1 MRLQKKNMVF
11 KNAMEAYRS
20 GRAGVT
26 RLLGVLANNSDKT
39 STPSDQGF
47 DVAQTIALCKRSLIA
62 VAVFSGVANLL
73 MLTPAFF
80 MLNVYDKAM
89 SSNSQST
96 LWMLSI
102 LAFFLFIVMAC
113 MEVLRSRVLVVVSS
127 RIDKALGP
135 TIYRATMQSELRSGT
150 SSANGQVLS
159 DITQLRQFLTGPAVF
174 AVFDAPWLPIYLAIL
189 FMFHP
194 MFGWMGTGAAV
205 VFFILALINQRA
217 SAPRLTEANRLAQ
230 ANLANSTRALRNL
243 EAVFAMGMQHELQRK
258 WRLRQDE
265 VLEAQEGA
273 SNIAATFSGIIKTL
287 RIAVQSMAIAAGAYL
302 ALEQEISPGM
312 IIAGSILIGR
322 ALQPVELAVGA
333 WSSFIASREQFKRI
347 SELLRTTPKPQK
359 RMQLP
364 PMDGKVVVAGAT
376 VVPPGARQP
385 AVRGITLECLPGT
398 ATLVMGAS
406 GAGKSTF
413 VRALLGLWPVIAG
426 DIRIDGAAPADYD
439 PDEFGSQVG
448 YLPQDIELLDGTVS
462 DNIARFKAFEPAD
475 VVLAAK
481 DAGLHEFILS
491 LPSAYDTVLG
501 DGGVRLSPGQSQRVA
516 LARAIY
522 NRPKLLVLDEPN
534 SNLDQAGEA
543 ALSGAIETLKGR
555 GSTIVIISHRTGLL
569 ELSDHLVVMNNGV
582 IADQGIPEEVL
593 VRLQKARA
601 HTIAKTTEKAG
612 NASIGTVPVTIPK
625 R

>member
-1 MRLQKKNMVF
+1 MTF
-11 KNAMEAYRS
+11 KNVIKAC
-20 GRAGVT
+20 RAAKAEVN
-26 RLLGVLANNSDKT
+26 RLLGVLYA
-39 STPSDQGF
+39 TPVEASGAPDQGF
-47 DVAQTIALCKRSLIA
+47 DVSQTIALCKRSLIA

-89 SSNSQST
+89 GSNSQST

-102 LAFFLFIVMAC
+102 LAFFLFIVMGC
-113 MEVLRSRVLVVVSS
+113 MEVLRSRVLVFVSS
-127 RIDKALGP
+127 RIDKALSP
-135 TIYRATMQSELRSGT
+135 TIYRATMQSELRSGA
-150 SSANGQVLS
+150 SSANGQALT

-194 MFGWMGTGAAV
+194 VFGWMGTVSAV
-205 VFFILALINQRA
+205 VFFLLALINQRTA
-217 SAPRLTEANRLAQ
+217 APKLIEANRLAQ
-230 ANLANSTRALRNL
+230 ANLASSSRALRNL
-243 EAVFAMGMQHELQRK
+243 EAVFAMGMQHELRRK

-265 VLEAQEGA
+265 VLEAQESA

-287 RIAVQSMAIAAGAYL
+287 RIAVQSLAIATGAYL

-322 ALQPVELAVGA
+322 ALQPVELAVSA
-333 WSSFIASREQFKRI
+333 WSSFIASREQFQRI
-347 SELLRTTPKPQK
+347 SELLRTTPKPQT

-364 PMDGKVVVAGAT
+364 PMDGRVVVAGAT
-376 VVPPGARQP
+376 IVPPGARQP
-385 AVRGITLECLPGT
+385 TVRGITLNCLPET
-398 ATLVMGAS
+398 VTLIMGAS

-426 DIRIDGAAPADYD
+426 EIRIDGAAPADYD

-462 DNIARFKAFEPAD
+462 DNIARFKEFEPAD

-522 NRPKLLVLDEPN
+522 KRPKLLVLDEPN
-534 SNLDQAGEA
+534 SNLDQAGEG
-543 ALSGAIETLKGR
+543 ALSSAIETLKKK
-555 GSTIVIISHRTGLL
+555 GSTILIISHRTGLL

-582 IADQGIPEEVL
+582 IADQGVPEEVL
-593 VRLQKARA
+593 VRLQKARGHA
-601 HTIAKTTEKAG
+601 IAKKTVKPG
-612 NASIGTVPVTIPK
+612 NASSGTVPVTIPK

>member
-1 MRLQKKNMVF
+1 MTLNNVIKACR
-11 KNAMEAYRS
+11 EAKT
-20 GRAGVT
+20 GLT
-26 RLLGVLANNSDKT
+26 RLVGVLKDKSVVT
-39 STPSDQGF
+39 SEAPDQGF
-47 DVAQTIALCKRSLIA
+47 DVAQTIALCKRSLVA

-89 SSNSQST
+89 ASNSQST

-102 LAFFLFIVMAC
+102 LALFLFIVMAS
-113 MEVLRSRVLVVVSS
+113 MEVLRSKVLVAVSS
-127 RIDKALGP
+127 RIDKALSP
-135 TIYRATMQSELRSGT
+135 TIYQATMQRELKSGV
-150 SSANGQVLS
+150 SSANAQALS

-174 AVFDAPWLPIYLAIL
+174 AVFDAPWLPIYLAVL

-194 MFGWMGTGAAV
+194 LFGWMGTAASV
-205 VFFILALINQRA
+205 VFFCLALVNQRA
-217 SAPRLTEANRLAQ
+217 AAPRLAEANRLAQ
-230 ANLANSTRALRNL
+230 ANLANSSRALRNL
-243 EAVFAMGMQHELQRK
+243 EAVFAMGMQQELQRK
-258 WRLRQDE
+258 WRLRQDA
-265 VLEAQEGA
+265 VLQAQESA
-273 SNIAATFSGIIKTL
+273 SHIAATFSGIIKTL
-287 RIAVQSMAIAAGAYL
+287 RIAVQSLAIAAGAYL

-333 WSSFIASREQFKRI
+333 WSSFISSTEQFQRI
-347 SELLRTTPKPQK
+347 SELLRATPKPQK
-359 RMQLP
+359 RMRLP
-364 PMDGKVVVAGAT
+364 AMDGKVVVSGAT

-385 AVRGITLECLPGT
+385 TLRGITLNCLPGT
-398 ATLVMGAS
+398 VTLIMGAS

-426 DIRIDGAAPADYD
+426 EIRIDGAAPADYD

-462 DNIARFKAFEPAD
+462 DNIARFTAFDPAD

-491 LPSAYDTVLG
+491 LPSAYDTLLG

-522 NRPKLLVLDEPN
+522 KRPKLVVLDEPN
-534 SNLDQAGEA
+534 SNLDQAGEG
-543 ALSGAIETLKGR
+543 ALSSAIETLKGI

-582 IADQGIPEEVL
+582 IADQGVPEEVL
-593 VRLQKARA
+593 VRLQKARGG
-601 HTIAKTTEKAG
+601 TLAKTTEKPG
-612 NASIGTVPVTIPK
+612 NASTATVPVTIPK

>member
-1 MRLQKKNMVF
+1 MRRQKKNMVF

-26 RLLGVLANNSDKT
+26 RLLGVLANNSDET

-89 SSNSQST
+89 GSNSQST

-150 SSANGQVLS
+150 SSANGQALS

-194 MFGWMGTGAAV
+194 MFGWMGTVAAV

-302 ALEQEISPGM
+302 ALKQEISPGM

-333 WSSFIASREQFKRI
+333 WSSFIASREQFQRI

-385 AVRGITLECLPGT
+385 AVRGMTL
-398 ATLVMGAS
+398 
-406 GAGKSTF
+406 
-413 VRALLGLWPVIAG
+413 
-426 DIRIDGAAPADYD
+426 
-439 PDEFGSQVG
+439 
-448 YLPQDIELLDGTVS
+448 
-462 DNIARFKAFEPAD
+462 
-475 VVLAAK
+475 
-481 DAGLHEFILS
+481 
-491 LPSAYDTVLG
+491 
-501 DGGVRLSPGQSQRVA
+501 
-516 LARAIY
+516 
-522 NRPKLLVLDEPN
+522 
-534 SNLDQAGEA
+534 
-543 ALSGAIETLKGR
+543 
-555 GSTIVIISHRTGLL
+555 
-569 ELSDHLVVMNNGV
+569 
-582 IADQGIPEEVL
+582 
-593 VRLQKARA
+593 
-601 HTIAKTTEKAG
+601 
-612 NASIGTVPVTIPK
+612 NASLAPPH
-625 R
+625 

>member
-1 MRLQKKNMVF
+1 MKFTNVKDACIA
-11 KNAMEAYRS
+11 AM
-20 GRAGVT
+20 GQVT
-26 RLLGVLANNSDKT
+26 RLFEPLTVAPVLT
-39 STPSDQGF
+39 SAAPDQGF
-47 DVAQTIALCKRSLIA
+47 DVTQTITLCKRSLIA
-62 VAVFSGVANLL
+62 VGVFSGVANLL

-89 SSNSQST
+89 ASNSQST
-96 LWMLSI
+96 LLMLSI

-113 MEVLRSRVLVVVSS
+113 MEVLRSRILIAVSS
-127 RIDKALGP
+127 RIDRALGP
-135 TIYRATMQSELRSGT
+135 TIYRATMLSELRSGGSGAGAQT
-150 SSANGQVLS
+150 LT
-159 DITQLRQFLTGPAVF
+159 DLTLLRQFLTGPAVF
-174 AVFDAPWLPIYLAIL
+174 AIFDAPWLPIYLAIL

-194 MFGWMGTGAAV
+194 VFGWIGIAASV
-205 VFFILALINQRA
+205 IFFSLALINQRNA
-217 SAPRLTEANRLAQ
+217 APRLTEANRLAQ
-230 ANLANSTRALRNL
+230 ANITRSTRALRNL
-243 EAVFAMGMQHELQRK
+243 EAVFAMGMQRELQRS
-258 WRLRQDE
+258 WTLRQDE

-273 SNIAATFSGIIKTL
+273 SNIASTFSGIIKIL
-287 RIAVQSMAIAAGAYL
+287 RIAVQSLAIATGAYL
-302 ALEQEISPGM
+302 ALLQEISPGM

-333 WSSFIASREQFKRI
+333 WSSFVGSREQFSRI
-347 SELLRTTPKPQK
+347 SELLRTTPKPQD

-364 PMDGKVVVAGAT
+364 PMDGRVVVAGAT

-385 AVRGITLECLPGT
+385 TVRGITFNCLPGT
-398 ATLVMGAS
+398 VTLIMGAS

-426 DIRIDGAAPADYD
+426 EIRIDGAAPADYD
-439 PDEFGSQVG
+439 SDEFGSQVG

-462 DNIARFKAFEPAD
+462 DNIARFQKFESAD

-491 LPSAYDTVLG
+491 LPAAYDTVLG
-501 DGGVRLSPGQSQRVA
+501 DQGVKLSPGQSQRVA

-522 NRPKLLVLDEPN
+522 KRPKLVVLDEPN

-543 ALSGAIETLKGR
+543 ALSSAIKTLR
-555 GSTIVIISHRTGLL
+555 ESESTVVMISHRTGLL

-582 IADQGIPEEVL
+582 ITDQGVPEEVL
-593 VRLQKARA
+593 ARLQKGRGPAA
-601 HTIAKTTEKAG
+601 TKTLGKPG
-612 NASIGTVPVTIPK
+612 NAITGVVPVTIPK